1 MRRMLISSAVAL
13 ALVAT
18 MGVHEAS
25 AQKGKE
31 KRNPGNPLRVKITIE
46 NLTTMESGKEIMA
59 SGGDEVSIRLRVE
72 NRTGEA
78 QTASIHIVGGVPGCM
93 YDETILEAFLS
104 GEKKEQTVVGTVP
117 EGESGLFTVDVDVL
131 MPKTADMQSDGGTVA
146 FGGMLKGA
154 EPSHASMWQRLFG
167 RLVVRRLIQL
177 DGDGTN
183 ATAATDMSSV
193 KQLFR

>member
-1 MRRMLISSAVAL
+1 MLISGAVAL

-31 KRNPGNPLRVKITIE
+31 KRNPGNPLRVKISIE
-46 NLTTMESGKEIMA
+46 NLTTLEAGKNITA

-72 NRTGEA
+72 NRTGQDQIA
-78 QTASIHIVGGVPGCM
+78 AVHVVGGVPGCM
-93 YDETILEAFLS
+93 FDQVINEAFLS
-104 GEKKEQTVVGTVP
+104 GEKKEETVVGFVP
-117 EGESGLFTVDVDVL
+117 EGESGLFTVDVHVT
-131 MPKTADMQSDGGTVA
+131 MPKTGDVQADGGTVA

-154 EPSHASMWQRLFG
+154 EPSHGGSLWQRLFS
-167 RLVVRRLIQL
+167 RMVVRQLVQL
-177 DGDGTN
+177 DDAPSNVT
-183 ATAATDMSSV
+183 TTTDMSDF